1 MSTTDD
7 LRYRRSENGE
17 DYRSTPGLFTD
28 LFGQTTRLISSEFA
42 LARAEV
48 SEKIAQAVAG
58 FALIVGGAV
67 FLIGAV
73 NVLLAAAVTALIEAG
88 IAAPWASLI
97 VFAAAAL
104 IGGLLAWAGLGNLKT
119 SRLAPRRTAEQVRR
133 DAHLVKE
140 RMQ

>member
-1 MSTTDD
+1 MSTDD
-7 LRYRRSENGE
+7 LRYRNTGNGE
-17 DYRSTPGLFTD
+17 DYRSTPGLFAD
-28 LFGQTTRLISSEFA
+28 LFGQTTRLVSSEFA
-42 LARAEV
+42 LARAEA

-73 NVLLAAAVTALIEAG
+73 NVLLAAAVTALVEAG
-88 IAAPWASLI
+88 IAAPWSSLI
-97 VFAAAAL
+97 VAAVVGL
-104 IGGLLAWAGLGNLKT
+104 LGGLLVWAGLGNLKT

>member
-1 MSTTDD
+1 MSTDD
-7 LRYRRSENGE
+7 LRYRNTGNGE
-17 DYRSTPGLFTD
+17 DFRSTPGLFAD
-28 LFGQTTRLISSEFA
+28 LFGQTTRLVSSEFA
-42 LARAEV
+42 LARAEA

-73 NVLLAAAVTALIEAG
+73 NVLLAAAVTALVEAG
-88 IAAPWASLI
+88 IAAPWSSLI
-97 VFAAAAL
+97 VAAVVGL
-104 IGGLLAWAGLGNLKT
+104 LGGLLVWAGLGNLKT